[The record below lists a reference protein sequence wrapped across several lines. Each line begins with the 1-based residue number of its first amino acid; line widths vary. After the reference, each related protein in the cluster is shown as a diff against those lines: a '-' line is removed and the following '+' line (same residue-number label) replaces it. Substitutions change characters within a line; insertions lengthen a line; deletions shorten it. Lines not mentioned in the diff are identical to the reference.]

1 MSDWTELPEVEAITV
16 GTVGPPGQRV
26 FYLQARTLDRLVT
39 LKLEKQ
45 HVAALSTALEEV
57 LADLPPPGPLP
68 VSLELVEPIEA
79 EWSVGSLAMTA
90 LDEETGRAMLIAEEA
105 VTEDEAG
112 RRAAFG
118 ITREQ
123 MAALVHRGNE
133 LVEAGRPPCQL
144 CGRPMDPAGH
154 VCPRTNG
161 HLPH

>member
-1 MSDWTELPEVEAITV
+1 MSDWFELPQVEAITV

-45 HVAALSTALEEV
+45 HVVALAAALLEV
-57 LADLPPPGPLP
+57 LADLPPAGPLP
-68 VSLELVEPIEA
+68 ADLELVEPVETD
-79 EWSVGSLAMTA
+79 WVVGSLAMTA
-90 LDEETGRAMLIAEEA
+90 LDEGTGRAMLIAEEA
-105 VTEDEAG
+105 VAEEEVG

-123 MAALVHRGNE
+123 MAALVERGSE

-144 CGRPMDPAGH
+144 CGRPMDPVGH
-154 VCPRTNG
+154 VCPRSNG
-161 HLPH
+161 HIPH